1 MQEERNVYYS
11 ITGITGVISGILC
24 GRTDAT
30 LAWSG
35 GKEDDSRQN

>member
-1 MQEERNVYYS
+1 MYIYS
-11 ITGITGVISGILC
+11 ITGITGVISGSLC
-24 GRTDAT
+24 GRTDVT